1 LCVVGGLIIVGTLVE
16 DFFTGGAGI
25 LDDAPS
31 FAAACAL
38 FKLAPSDF

>member
-1 LCVVGGLIIVGTLVE
+1 LCVVGGLIIVVVE

-31 FAAACAL
+31 FAAAGAL

>member
-16 DFFTGGAGI
+16 DSFTGGAGI

-31 FAAACAL
+31 FASAGAL